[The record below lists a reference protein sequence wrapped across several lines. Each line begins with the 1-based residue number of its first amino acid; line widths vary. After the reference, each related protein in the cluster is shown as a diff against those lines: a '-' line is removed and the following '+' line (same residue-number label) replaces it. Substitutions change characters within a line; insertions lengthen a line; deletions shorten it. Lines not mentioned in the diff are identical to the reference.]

1 MRGMDVRRI
10 VDEMAREP
18 QPPGGIDLGAA
29 VRAGKRRLLWRRA
42 VAGGGAMAALV
53 AGVLVWPA
61 AEAERVTPA
70 GPSAPTGFDP
80 MVRQLEFGWVPDG
93 LSARGV
99 DNGTRHAAI
108 TAGPRPRDA
117 RVFEAPTLAVVFGAR
132 GAAIDEAGPRVG
144 APVDGGRGDC
154 PTNDKITERAPLV
167 NGGRAVWRSLRAPV
181 TGCRPVVSELRWEYA
196 PGAWAA
202 VRLGRTPEGTDRKDA
217 MARIARSV
225 RSGLNTPLRLPFRL
239 AEPLI
244 PVRFTTG
251 QAKPNWNVQVEYAG
265 RGACSVGARPSAYR
279 DRHGETGPADTTF
292 DGRPAHRTGHELT
305 VFGVKGL
312 DVSVACAKDTERTM
326 RSISVPEQRW
336 KDWSAG

>member
-1 MRGMDVRRI
+1 MDVRRI

-42 VAGGGAMAALV
+42 VAGSGAMAALV
-53 AGVLVWPA
+53 AGVLAWPA
-61 AEAERVTPA
+61 AEAERMTPA

-80 MVRQLEFGWVPDG
+80 MARHLEFGWVPDG

-132 GAAIDEAGPRVG
+132 GAAIDDAGPKIGVPG
-144 APVDGGRGDC
+144 GDGRGNC
-154 PTNDKITERAPLV
+154 PMNDKITEPAPQI
-167 NGGRAVWRSLRAPV
+167 GGRQALWRSLQAPM
-181 TGCRPVVSELRWEYA
+181 TGCRPVVRELRWEYA

-202 VRLGRTPEGTDRKDA
+202 VRLERTPEGTDRKDA
-217 MARIARSV
+217 MMRVARSV
-225 RSGLNTPLRLPFRL
+225 RSGLNAPLRLPFRL
-239 AEPLI
+239 AEPLT
-244 PVRFTTG
+244 PARFTTG
-251 QAKPNWNVQVEYAG
+251 QAKPNWNVQVEYTG
-265 RGACSVGARPSAYR
+265 QRTCSVGARPSAHR
-279 DRHGETGPADTTF
+279 DRHSEVGPADTTF
-292 DGRPAHRTGHELT
+292 DGRPARRTGPELT
-305 VFGVKGL
+305 VFGMKGL
-312 DVSVACAKDTERTM
+312 DVSVACAKDTDRTM

>member
-1 MRGMDVRRI
+1 MDVRRI

-53 AGVLVWPA
+53 AGVMVWPA
-61 AEAERVTPA
+61 AEAERMTPA

-80 MVRQLEFGWVPDG
+80 MVRHLEFGWVPDG

-108 TAGPRPRDA
+108 TAGPRPRDE

-132 GAAIDEAGPRVG
+132 GAAIDDAGPRIGVPG
-144 APVDGGRGDC
+144 GDGRGNC
-154 PTNDKITERAPLV
+154 PMNDKITEPAPQV
-167 NGGRAVWRSLRAPV
+167 GGRPAVWRSLQAPM
-181 TGCRPVVSELRWEYA
+181 TGCRPVVRELRWEYA

-202 VRLGRTPEGTDRKDA
+202 VRLERTPEGTDRKDA
-217 MARIARSV
+217 MMRVARSV
-225 RSGLNTPLRLPFRL
+225 RSGLNAPLRLPFRL
-239 AEPLI
+239 AEPLT
-244 PVRFTTG
+244 PARLTTG
-251 QAKPNWNVQVEYAG
+251 QAKPNWNVHVEYSG
-265 RGACSVGARPSAYR
+265 QRTCSVGARPSAYR
-279 DRHGETGPADTTF
+279 DRHGEVGPADTTF
-292 DGRPAHRTGHELT
+292 DGRPARRTGPELT
-305 VFGVKGL
+305 VFGMKGL
-312 DVSVACAKDTERTM
+312 DVSVACATDTDRTM